1 MCAVQHVPTQ
11 DDPTQGAYAVPEKK
25 PSTSRQVLLFAS
37 NFLKHPRMLGSL
49 IPSSRFLVDKVLGQ
63 VDWQRADV
71 LVEYGPGVGN
81 ITAAILRRMRPDAT
95 LVVIETN
102 VEFVEFLRDSLRDP
116 RLHVVHGSAA
126 DVTAALRE
134 RGLERADY
142 VVSGIPFTT
151 LLPEVR
157 EAVLRETRAVLRP
170 GGAFLV
176 YQFTRSV
183 LPDLRRVFGRV
194 QRAFVPLNILPA
206 HLFYCTP

>member
-1 MCAVQHVPTQ
+1 MCRSEERLAPRIEHQGAHVP
-11 DDPTQGAYAVPEKK
+11 KNR
-25 PSTSRQVLLFAS
+25 PSTGRQVLLFAQ

-49 IPSSRFLVDKVLGQ
+49 IPSSRFLVDKVLAR
-63 VDWQRADV
+63 VEWNRARV

-81 ITAAILRRMRPDAT
+81 FTAAMLRRMRPDAT

-102 VEFVEFLRDSLRDP
+102 VDFVQFLQESLQDP

-126 DVTAALRE
+126 DVGEALRA
-134 RGLERADY
+134 RGLEGADY

-151 LLPEVR
+151 LPPEVK

-183 LPDLRRVFGRV
+183 LPDLRRVFARV
-194 QRAFVPLNILPA
+194 QRGFVPLNILPA
-206 HLFYCTP
+206 HFFHCSP